1 LKQKLT
7 DFQNHYRPLID
18 QTLFKLVKTLKT
30 PKLLKDA
37 MLYSLTAGGK
47 RIRPMLALTV
57 LTSFK
62 QEIDE
67 EILKIASAI
76 ELVHTYSLIHDDL
89 PAMDNDDFRRG
100 KLTNH
105 KVYGEGMAILAGDA
119 LLTLAFQVLTQN
131 ASNEKLGFELVKL
144 LAKVAGA
151 TGMIGGQVLD
161 IQGEGQRLPLD
172 QMQKMHRLKTGALL
186 SYAVESGFLIMQ
198 FLDQKQG
205 QVINEQ
211 IKKHLLTYAESF
223 GLAFQIRDDILDIT
237 KTTAELGKTA
247 GKDIAMEKSTYPS
260 LLGLTGAKDAL
271 AQELTKASATIVSVE
286 KMQPTFNGEL
296 LRQFVQTLK
305 IEATE

>member
-1 LKQKLT
+1 MKQTFT
-7 DFQNHYRPLID
+7 DFQDHYRPLID
-18 QTLFKLVKTLKT
+18 QILFKLVKTLEA

-47 RIRPMLALTV
+47 RIRPMLTLTV
-57 LTSFK
+57 LASFK
-62 QEIDE
+62 QKIDE
-67 EILKIASAI
+67 ETLKIASAI
-76 ELVHTYSLIHDDL
+76 ELIHTYSLIHDDL

-105 KVYGEGMAILAGDA
+105 KIYGEGMAILAGDA
-119 LLTLAFQVLTQN
+119 LLALAFQVLTQN

-151 TGMIGGQVLD
+151 TGMVGGQVLD

-186 SYAVESGFLIMQ
+186 SYAVESGFLIMH
-198 FLDQKQG
+198 FLAQKQG
-205 QVINEQ
+205 KVINEQ
-211 IKKHLLTYAESF
+211 IKKYFLIYAKSF

-237 KTTAELGKTA
+237 KTTEELGKTA

-271 AQELTKASATIVSVE
+271 VQEITKASATIVSVE

-305 IEATE
+305 VEAT